1 MPSDVIAV
9 TRAIPYLTDI
19 PLIRQLVY
27 SWVQPPSRV
36 PDLDYPHER
45 PPLTFVDLESSPPC
59 AGVGGGV
66 AHYQRLALTLAD
78 LGASLAFVAR
88 SSFARDCLAPKFPDE
103 QIISYDVSSPVDP
116 STALRGALMG
126 RRLRPSA
133 VIATTIFLNT
143 FAFSLGLS
151 AASGARLI
159 VMGHHRPRLR
169 ARMRLTGAFG
179 AAAFAF
185 YAPARFSNLLGARV
199 VYGKSPL
206 SPGLPNELDI
216 AWYWDN
222 VDPQGLCSAIPPAP
236 ERDIDVCFLGRLS
249 YLKGFHE
256 FALVTGRLRARMPLL
271 RIVAMGSPQL
281 RAPPWVEHLGVVTE
295 REKYNA
301 LSRCKVFLFP
311 SHEEGFGIA
320 VAEAMACG
328 AIPVIWDLPEYP
340 FRSAVRV
347 AEWDLG
353 GMERAVEELLADE
366 ALRASLSEAAIREAI
381 GAMKDRRG
389 LLLEALQILSIA
401 GIAIR

>member
-1 MPSDVIAV
+1 
-9 TRAIPYLTDI
+9 
-19 PLIRQLVY
+19 
-27 SWVQPPSRV
+27 
-36 PDLDYPHER
+36 
-45 PPLTFVDLESSPPC
+45 
-59 AGVGGGV
+59 
-66 AHYQRLALTLAD
+66 
-78 LGASLAFVAR
+78 
-88 SSFARDCLAPKFPDE
+88 
-103 QIISYDVSSPVDP
+103 
-116 STALRGALMG
+116 MG

-133 VIATTIFLNT
+133 VIATTTFLNT

-151 AASGARLI
+151 ATSGVRLI

-179 AAAFAF
+179 AATFAF

-199 VYGKSPL
+199 LYNRTGSAP
-206 SPGLPNELDI
+206 SGLPNELNVI
-216 AWYWDN
+216 WNWNN
-222 VDPQGLCSAIPPAP
+222 VDPQGLCGATPLAP
-236 ERDIDVCFLGRLS
+236 ERDIDICFLGRLT

-256 FALVTGRLRARMPLL
+256 FALVTGRLRARMPRL
-271 RIVAMGSPQL
+271 RIVAMGSPRL
-281 RAPPWVEHLGVVTE
+281 RAPPWVEHLGLVAE
-295 REKYNA
+295 REKYDA